1 MENIKEI
8 LRSKSIKLTKQRLL
22 IASYL
27 FDGYNKH
34 VTAEDLFKKL
44 NKSKSKIS
52 LATIYNT
59 LHEFHKSKLIN
70 KLTMDSEKIYFDTN
84 MTNHHHFYNKEDRML
99 IDVSNNLEIN
109 GLPNPPKGKKIEKIE
124 VLVHLKKTYNYL
136 KKKI

>member
-8 LRSKSIKLTKQRLL
+8 LRSKSLKLTKQRLL

-27 FDGYNKH
+27 FDGHDKH

-52 LATIYNT
+52 LATVYNT
-59 LHEFHKSKLIN
+59 LHEFYKNKLIN
-70 KLTMDSEKIYFDTN
+70 KLAINSEKIYFDTN
-84 MTNHHHFYNKEDRML
+84 MSNHHHFYNKEDEL
-99 IDVSNNLEIN
+99 LLDVSNNLIIK

-124 VLVHLKKTYNYL
+124 VFVHLKK
-136 KKKI
+136 